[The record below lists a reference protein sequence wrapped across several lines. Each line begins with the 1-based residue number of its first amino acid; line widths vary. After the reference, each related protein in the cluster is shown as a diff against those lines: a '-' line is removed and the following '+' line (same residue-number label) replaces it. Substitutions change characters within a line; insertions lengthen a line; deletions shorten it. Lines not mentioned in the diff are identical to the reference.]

1 MRLVSFDHVL
11 APGARAASAPRR
23 RPCSVKGNPWL
34 YPLLHLGFTAKS
46 PGTIR
51 RQQVRERQG
60 KLMDASDKRFGV
72 FAGCV
77 VAVLL
82 AVAGI
87 NLYQAHVAGP
97 VFKPIP
103 YSEFLD
109 DLNLNRVRSVE
120 ITGKKIVGFF
130 ADGSLF
136 QTYAADDP
144 DLVKALRDKKIRIVA
159 DAAPEPG
166 PSPLSA
172 LGSILPLVIFAG
184 LMLYFMRRQG
194 AGGAGNTLGKSRA
207 RLLAQSAARITF
219 EDVAGVD
226 EAKESLQ
233 EIVDYL
239 RDPATAQRL
248 GGRVPHGVLLV
259 GPPGTGKTLLARAV
273 AGEANAPF
281 FTISGSDF
289 VEMFVGVGASR
300 VRDMFAQAKKNA
312 PCIIFMD
319 EIDAV
324 GRKRG
329 AGVGNGN
336 DEREQTLNQLL
347 VEMDGFDTNEG
358 VILIAAT
365 NRPDVLD
372 PALLRPGRFDREVV
386 VSNPDIV
393 GREQILEVHVR
404 KIPLGSDVNLKAIA
418 RRTPGFSGA
427 DLMNLVNE
435 AALLAARR
443 GKDAVAAREFED
455 AKDTV
460 TMGVERRTH
469 VMTEDEKR
477 LTAYREGGRA
487 VVALHVTAADPV
499 HKATIIT
506 RGRSSGQVKQ
516 LPEDDQEAIT
526 LEQMTSRLAIL
537 MAGRA
542 AEEMTF
548 GRNKVTSGSVGD
560 IDRATRLARDMV
572 TRWGLSE
579 ALGAVA
585 YGDNQ
590 EEVFLGNSISR
601 QNNVPEQTGQVISVE
616 VRKLVDGGLA
626 EARRILTEH
635 NDQLKIVAEG
645 LMRYETLS
653 GDEISGLIAGKAP
666 VRDIDEPMHG
676 EAAV

>member
-1 MRLVSFDHVL
+1 
-11 APGARAASAPRR
+11 
-23 RPCSVKGNPWL
+23 
-34 YPLLHLGFTAKS
+34 
-46 PGTIR
+46 
-51 RQQVRERQG
+51 
-60 KLMDASDKRFGV
+60 MDASDKRFGV
-72 FAGCV
+72 FAACV

-87 NLYQAHVAGP
+87 NLYQAHMAGP

-130 ADGSLF
+130 ADGGLF
-136 QTYAADDP
+136 QTYAAEDP
-144 DLVKALRDKKIRIVA
+144 DLVKALRDKNVRIVA

-166 PSPLSA
+166 PSPMST

-184 LMLYFMRRQG
+184 LMLYFMRRSSG
-194 AGGAGNTLGKSRA
+194 AGGAASGLGKSRA

-347 VEMDGFDTNEG
+347 VEMDGFETNEG

-393 GREQILEVHVR
+393 GREQILDVHVR
-404 KIPLGSDVNLKAIA
+404 KIPLASDVNLKAIA

-455 AKDTV
+455 AKDMV

-477 LTAYREGGRA
+477 LAAYREGGRA
-487 VVALHVTAADPV
+487 VVALHAASADPV

-506 RGRSSGQVKQ
+506 RRRSSGQVKQ
-516 LPEDDQEAIT
+516 LPKDDQEAIT

-548 GRNKVTSGSVGD
+548 GRDKVTSGSADD

-626 EARRILTEH
+626 EARRILTKH

-653 GDEISGLIAGKAP
+653 GDEISGLIAGKAL
-666 VRDIDEPMHG
+666 VRDIDEPVSDG
-676 EAAV
+676 ATAS